1 MFIDNEIFINN
12 FKNTKLNM
20 NMVILQVMNQQNKLY
35 KILLNQIN

>member
-20 NMVILQVMNQQNKLY
+20 NRKIIQVMNQQNKLY
-35 KILLNQIN
+35 KILLN